1 MKLTK
6 KEAQRIANNYRLGKI
21 KKVIYLSE
29 GWVNWNFKL
38 ETDNGNYVVQFVK
51 YDKWKIKKM
60 MVQFKLLKFLGNT
73 KKDFPYKIPVPI
85 KNIRK
90 NYLMKHKNKSLWV
103 YDYIEGQ
110 TKKKLTKKEFQE
122 IAKAMAL
129 YHKYIFHFKEEP
141 LGKYSNFNWIIEKYE
156 TLSKK
161 KIKNKLDRL
170 FVENSDFFL
179 SILKKLKKLDYG
191 KMIFTHSDFNNH
203 NILFE
208 NGKLVGILD
217 FDNLEYAP
225 KIKDIAIGLTR
236 GKYGSSEWDN
246 KKKKIFIN
254 TYKKINLLSK
264 KEESL
269 LIPILI
275 RDCCDTFWW
284 FYEGMEKNREM
295 AYDLMADAIQKTN
308 KYLDEWKH

>member
-1 MKLTK
+1 
-6 KEAQRIANNYRLGKI
+6 
-21 KKVIYLSE
+21 
-29 GWVNWNFKL
+29 
-38 ETDNGNYVVQFVK
+38 
-51 YDKWKIKKM
+51 
-60 MVQFKLLKFLGNT
+60 
-73 KKDFPYKIPVPI
+73 
-85 KNIRK
+85 
-90 NYLMKHKNKSLWV
+90 
-103 YDYIEGQ
+103 
-110 TKKKLTKKEFQE
+110 
-122 IAKAMAL
+122 
-129 YHKYIFHFKEEP
+129 
-141 LGKYSNFNWIIEKYE
+141 
-156 TLSKK
+156 SKK

-295 AYDLMADAIQKTN
+295 AYDLMADAIQKQINILMNGSTKMTLK
-308 KYLDEWKH
+308 KYKQKRNFKKTKEPKVKIVKKKSEKLIYVIQKHHASHLHYDLRLEMKGVLKSWAIPKTPPIKKGIKRLAIMTEDHPLGYEKF